1 MILVTGGGGYV
12 GCVVVRELM
21 QSGLDIVALDNL
33 SQGHVEAVSSPT
45 HLVVGDLREPGALD
59 RLFSE
64 FPVRAVIHMAAE
76 TEVERSL
83 ANPRQYFDVNVT
95 GGLNLL
101 NAMVRHGVNTIVFS
115 SSAAVYGEPESV
127 PIDEA
132 HPKRPVNAY
141 GESKLMFE
149 TILHWYGLAYGVRH
163 VSFRYFNAA
172 GAVDGLGESHNPE
185 THLIPNVL
193 RAALGH
199 GQVAV
204 FGTDYPTKD
213 GSCVRDF
220 VHVRDIAR
228 AHIAALDRIEKVV
241 GKAYNL
247 GTERGS
253 SVLEV
258 IRTAEE
264 VTGREIPMKTGVRRA
279 GDPAVLVASSSRVR
293 SDLGWEPQTPDL
305 RDIIRS
311 AWRWLEA
318 HPNGYRR

>member
-12 GCVVVRELM
+12 GSVVVRELM
-21 QSGLDIVALDNL
+21 ERGLDTVVFDNL
-33 SQGHVEAVSSPT
+33 SQGHVEAVASPT
-45 HLVVGDLREPGALD
+45 RVVVGDLRDPAVLD
-59 RLFSE
+59 RLFAE

-76 TEVERSL
+76 TEVARSL
-83 ANPRQYFDVNVT
+83 ADPRIYFDVNVV
-95 GGLNLL
+95 GGLHLL
-101 NAMVRHGVNTIVFS
+101 DAMVRHGVYTIVFS
-115 SSAAVYGEPESV
+115 SSAAVYGEPEADSV
-127 PIDEA
+127 SETDS
-132 HPKRPVNAY
+132 KRPVNAY

-149 TILHWYGLAYGVRH
+149 SILRWYGLAYDVRH

-199 GQVAV
+199 GHVTV

-220 VHVRDIAR
+220 VHVQDIAR
-228 AHIAALDRIEKVV
+228 AHVAALDRIEKVAS
-241 GKAYNL
+241 KAYNL

-264 VTGREIPMKTGVRRA
+264 VAGLEIPVQVGVRRA
-279 GDPAVLVASSSRVR
+279 GDPAVLVASSSRAR

-305 RDIIRS
+305 RDIIES
-311 AWRWLEA
+311 AWRWLKV
-318 HPNGYRR
+318 HPDGYQR